1 MPPKITIL
9 RESGTEPTAEVD
21 KNTSGVKYSKN
32 RPLGILAF
40 IFAVLIIGFIGG
52 LASLTA
58 IANNQK
64 LAKFLG
70 FNSTP
75 SLPSTPSNPSFQKIV
90 VEQSSAVI
98 DVVKKVSPAVVSI
111 TGKTQVQDFFGF
123 TIPQEGRGSGFI
135 ITSDGM
141 IMTNKHVV
149 DEENAE
155 YTVFTADGKNYPAKV
170 LARHP
175 TLDLAI
181 IKIDASSLPV
191 VELGDSQRLQV
202 GEWVVAIGNALGEFQ
217 NTVTVGVISAK
228 DRVLKDNSDRPIP
241 ELTGLIQTD
250 AAINQGNSGGPL
262 LNLKGQVIGINT
274 ATASK
279 GFAEAIGFAI
289 PINAGKSAIDS
300 VKKSGQIVT
309 PYLGVRYLPINKQVA
324 KLNNLSVDYGAL
336 VLRSSPTEVAVMPGS
351 PADKAGLKENDIIL
365 ELNGDRID
373 ENHSLATLLLKYNVG
388 DKVTLKYLRQGK
400 EATVE
405 AVLEERK

>member
-1 MPPKITIL
+1 MPKITIL
-9 RESGTEPTAEVD
+9 RETGPEPTPEVFLS
-21 KNTSGVKYSKN
+21 TSGVKYS
-32 RPLGILAF
+32 RHRLLGMLAF
-40 IFAVLIIGFIGG
+40 TFAVLTIGFIGG
-52 LASLTA
+52 LLSLTA

-64 LAKFLG
+64 LANFLG
-70 FNSTP
+70 FDSTP
-75 SLPSTPSNPSFQKIV
+75 LLPSAPSRPSVQRLV

-98 DVVKKVSPAVVSI
+98 DVVKKVSPSVVSI
-111 TGKTQVQDFFGF
+111 VGKSQVTNFFGF

-141 IMTNKHVV
+141 IITNKHVV
-149 DEENAE
+149 DDEKAE
-155 YTVFTADGKNYPAKV
+155 YTVFTADGKNYGAQV

-181 IKIDASSLPV
+181 VKIDASSLPV
-191 VELGDSQRLQV
+191 VELGNSEKLQV

-228 DRVLKDNSDRPIP
+228 DRTLKDSADRPIP

-279 GFAEAIGFAI
+279 GLAEAIGFAI
-289 PINAGKSAIDS
+289 PINAGQSAIES
-300 VKKSGQIVT
+300 VKKSGRIIT
-309 PYLGVRYLPINKQVA
+309 PYLGVRYLTNNKQIA
-324 KLNNLSVDYGAL
+324 KLNNLSIDYGAIIRRDTPDSL
-336 VLRSSPTEVAVMPGS
+336 AVIPGS

-388 DKVTLKYLRQGK
+388 DKVTVKYLRADK